1 MSDYFRKNGCVERF
15 GGIKRDKDGVPV
27 NKTEQ
32 HHKALSDVNN
42 IVNKYRRSGIIEHG
56 NAQEPVYLDCTGIDY
71 RTMMDKLV
79 NVQRSFN
86 RLPAK
91 ERLRFANDPAL
102 YLMELERLEQ
112 EKKMKEVVPHDENKL

>member
-1 MSDYFRKNGCVERF
+1 MSEYFRKNGSIERF

-32 HHKALSDVNN
+32 HHRDLSDVNN
-42 IVNKYRRSGIIEHG
+42 IIKKYRRSGVIEHG
-56 NAQEPVYLDCTGIDY
+56 NAGEPVYLDCTGLDY

-79 NVQRSFN
+79 RVQRTFN
-86 RLPAK
+86 QLPAK
-91 ERLRFANDPAL
+91 ERQRFGNDPSL

-112 EKKMKEVVPHDENKL
+112 EKKLNEVKDVKDPV